1 MAAHFVAVKGCRT
14 GICRG
19 GALLA
24 FLPYKGRGIEQSD
37 TEAAKW
43 YLKAAEQGYAKAQNG
58 LGDCYYNDQGV
69 EQSYIGAL
77 KWFRKALEQLKK
89 R

>member
-1 MAAHFVAVKGCRT
+1 MRENRIKKERNFTTRESMATHFVAVKGCRT

-43 YLKAAEQGYAKAQNG
+43 YRKAAEQGNKNAP
-58 LGDCYYNDQGV
+58 
-69 EQSYIGAL
+69 
-77 KWFRKALEQLKK
+77 KALEKMKK